1 MYMYFLDMAHVLNF
15 TLHFAR
21 YEAVHASSVA
31 DVHVTFMFCLEQC
44 IFTAH
49 LVMLAINDSTA
60 WYFVS

>member
-1 MYMYFLDMAHVLNF
+1 MLNL